1 MFLTCKLLKL
11 DPSSETRSKLL
22 EILLKSRKGYT
33 YDKWEALDESFDLN
47 FYIYF
52 VTEYDYG
59 RIIQL
64 YYEKLISLHQI
75 SKKITEEDEES
86 FGFTQINQ
94 KVALGPF
101 FLSLFE
107 KEPLENFVGILAGNK
122 VSTEISTILSKEV
135 SKRLDKQVYPLKPI
149 KILIEKKQ
157 KEIRNIPDFYDVVE
171 ILVENIPD
179 PYVDWAWIKGTMLD
193 QSEEYYKFVE
203 SPQRGV
209 LKVLAIRFRNRTYY
223 LYDDGRIFTKEA
235 DLSSDVKRQVELRY
249 IFEITRRLN
258 NVGALI

>member
-22 EILLKSRKGYT
+22 EILLKGHKGYT
-33 YDKWEALDESFDLN
+33 YDMWESLDASFDLN
-47 FYIYF
+47 FYVYS

-64 YYEKLISLHQI
+64 YYEKPISLRQI
-75 SKKITEEDEES
+75 SKKIAEESEES
-86 FGFTQINQ
+86 FEFTQIRQ

-122 VSTEISTILSKEV
+122 ISMEISTILSKEV
-135 SKRLDKQVYPLKPI
+135 SKKLYKQVYPLKQI

-157 KEIRNIPDFYDVVE
+157 REIRNIPDFYDVVE
-171 ILVENIPD
+171 LLVENISD
-179 PYVDWAWIKGTMLD
+179 QYVDWAWIKGTMLD

-203 SPQRGV
+203 SPQRGI
-209 LKVLAIRFRNRTYY
+209 LKVLAIKFKDRTYY
-223 LYDDGRIFTKEA
+223 LYDDGRIFTREA
-235 DLSSDVKRQVELRY
+235 DLSSDVKRQVELKY
-249 IFEITRRLN
+249 IFEIAKRLN
-258 NVGALI
+258 DVGALI